1 MQMCILPCAEV
12 KFDFHETAAV
22 AHFIDLVFVHL
33 VRYRVSYLF
42 HRIQQPITNLKIQI
56 IDLVLVLLVRFT
68 VSYLVHRIQQPIP
81 NTKYTNFIDLVFV
94 HLVRYRVVLTFYSTR
109 STEILS

>member
-68 VSYLVHRIQQPIP
+68 MSYLVHRIQQPIP
-81 NTKYTNFIDLVFV
+81 NTKHTNFIGLVFV
-94 HLVRYRVVLTFYSTR
+94 HLVRYRVSERVLTQ
-109 STEILS
+109 

>member
-1 MQMCILPCAEV
+1 MQMQMCILPCAEV

-42 HRIQQPITNLKIQI
+42 HRIQQPIPKLEVQI
-56 IDLVLVLLVRFT
+56 
-68 VSYLVHRIQQPIP
+68 
-81 NTKYTNFIDLVFV
+81 
-94 HLVRYRVVLTFYSTR
+94 YRLGFR
-109 STEILS
+109 SFNEI